1 MVFEDKILSLL
12 FLNYIDSSV
21 YSQEMFMPIN
31 IIGFKSIATRVL
43 VVSGVYEETIDM
55 HTCAHTCTQGIRVD
69 EALDLIR

>member
-1 MVFEDKILSLL
+1 
-12 FLNYIDSSV
+12 
-21 YSQEMFMPIN
+21 MPIN